1 MGVKIIAEAGV
12 NHNGSLKTAKQMVLA
27 AKEAGA
33 DYVKFQTFCPEKLV
47 SKYADKAEYQKQAT
61 GAKESQL
68 EMLGRLALSQEDFKE
83 LKEYCSQQGIGFL
96 STPFDIESIHF
107 LDKLGMDFWKLPSGE
122 LTNLPYLLEVA
133 KTGKPVVMS
142 TGMSRLE
149 EVKASVDALQRA
161 GAGELTL
168 LHCNTEYP
176 TPMGDVNLRAMAALH
191 NACSLPVGYSD
202 HTLGIEIPIA
212 AAALGAS
219 VIEKHFT
226 LNKNLIGNDH
236 YHAGD
241 PNDFKKALSNF
252 QWIDQL
258 LGSGIKTVLPCEI
271 IPRQEAR
278 RSLVLTHDM
287 KQGDIL
293 TQKDIMAKRPGTGI
307 SPEYTT
313 IVLGRTLKR
322 DLSEDTILTW
332 EMV

>member
-27 AKEAGA
+27 AKGAGA

-47 SKYADKAEYQKQAT
+47 SKYAGKAEYQKQAT
-61 GAKESQL
+61 GAEESQL

-142 TGMSRLE
+142 TGMCRLE

-176 TPMGDVNLRAMAALH
+176 TPMVDVNLRAMAALH

-226 LNKNLIGNDH
+226 LDRAMEGPDH
-236 YHAGD
+236 RASLE
-241 PNDFKKALSNF
+241 PKELKAMALAIRNVE
-252 QWIDQL
+252 L
-258 LGSGIKTVLPCEI
+258 ALGSGEKEP
-271 IPRQEAR
+271 
-278 RSLVLTHDM
+278 
-287 KQGDIL
+287 
-293 TQKDIMAKRPGTGI
+293 
-307 SPEYTT
+307 SP
-313 IVLGRTLKR
+313 
-322 DLSEDTILTW
+322 S
-332 EMV
+332 